1 MELKLNREYAM
12 RHLFVVALMVGL
24 CGWFGYDGFVRYPAT
39 PAHDL
44 YVLIEKAEPD
54 PDGPSLAL
62 FKEQKIKSQKGFALL
77 ALLAAAFVA
86 RGLWKSSR
94 VRFSFDDNGFTAGTQ
109 WYGYGEI
116 KSLDDAAWEKKGITR
131 VVLEGRTVVL
141 DAWHHTGV
149 KEFHEKALLAID
161 KSRKI

>member
-44 YVLIEKAEPD
+44 YVAIEKAEPQEGLD
-54 PDGPSLAL
+54 LEA
-62 FKEQKIKSQKGFALL
+62 FKAQKTKSQKGFAAL
-77 ALLAAAFVA
+77 ALIAAVFVGS
-86 RGLWKSSR
+86 GLLTSL
-94 VRFSFDDNGFTAGTQ
+94 RFRFAFDDDGFTVGSERHG
-109 WYGYGEI
+109 WNEI
-116 KSLDDAAWEKKGITR
+116 KSLDDAAWAKKGITR
-131 VVLEGRTVVL
+131 AVLECRTITL

-149 KEFHEKALLAID
+149 KEFHEKAILAID
-161 KSRKI
+161 KRAEI

>member
-1 MELKLNREYAM
+1 MELKLNREYAL
-12 RHLFVVALMVGL
+12 RHLFVVALTVGL

-39 PAHDL
+39 PAYDL
-44 YVLIEKAEPD
+44 YVAIEKAEPQAGAD
-54 PDGPSLAL
+54 LET
-62 FKEQKIKSQKGFALL
+62 FKAQKIGSQKGFALL

-86 RGLWKSSR
+86 CGLWKSSR
-94 VRFSFDDNGFTAGTQ
+94 VRFSFDDNGFIAGTQ

-116 KSLDDAAWEKKGITR
+116 KSLDDAAWAKKGITKI
-131 VVLEGRTVVL
+131 VLEGRTVVL

-161 KSRKI
+161 KRPEI